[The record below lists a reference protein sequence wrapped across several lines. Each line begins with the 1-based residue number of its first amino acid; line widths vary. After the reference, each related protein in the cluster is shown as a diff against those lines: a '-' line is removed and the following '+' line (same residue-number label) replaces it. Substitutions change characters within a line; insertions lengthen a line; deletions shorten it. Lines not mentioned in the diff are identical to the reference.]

1 MLVSKD
7 YKITRFKCPHCN
19 GSQYRTSHY
28 DVTRANPLGAKCIFC
43 KSVVVQINT
52 TRTAHQSPSRVF

>member
-1 MLVSKD
+1 M
-7 YKITRFKCPHCN
+7 TRFKCPHCN

-52 TRTAHQSPSRVF
+52 TRTAHQSPSRAF